1 MKVALYERK
10 RSELKFIEEYELKSI
25 EDYRK
30 LAIANRNQTLFVV
43 GNRIYDNEGLICL
56 LYAPPANLK

>member
-10 RSELKFIEEYELKSI
+10 RSKIEFVKEFEVNNI

-30 LAIANRNQTLFVV
+30 QSVANRNQCLFVV
-43 GNRIYDNEGLICL
+43 ENRIYDNEGLICL
-56 LYAPPANLK
+56 IYGNAYKK